1 MRVATRS
8 FIEAG
13 SSLVREPIAFPKDR
27 VAAGALPLKTVYALA
42 ATTRFSLRFY
52 DLPAI
57 DNCGDLLDGW
67 TEPTPD
73 VAQYVGVA
81 DLFPDSTHIKG
92 SRSNRDG

>member
-13 SSLVREPIAFPKDR
+13 LSLVREPIALPKDR

-42 ATTRFSLRFY
+42 AKTKFSLRFNCKIYPENDSVY

-57 DNCGDLLDGW
+57 DSGRG
-67 TEPTPD
+67 
-73 VAQYVGVA
+73 Q
-81 DLFPDSTHIKG
+81 ST
-92 SRSNRDG
+92 D